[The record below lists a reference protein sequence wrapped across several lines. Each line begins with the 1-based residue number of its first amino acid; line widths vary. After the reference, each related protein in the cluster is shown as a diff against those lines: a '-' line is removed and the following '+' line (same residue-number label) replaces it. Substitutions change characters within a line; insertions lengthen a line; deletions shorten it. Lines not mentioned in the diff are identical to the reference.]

1 MPTGAATPV
10 LETIGI
16 ALDEGIL
23 SLGRGPQ
30 NPWRRP
36 AAPDERAERPKGS
49 IIEAL
54 VRGSHG
60 RCALVEAQLQPAS
73 RTFTVS
79 AGRDR
84 VRRADGG
91 RRRPPIATGDGYSPR
106 RRFAAVA
113 DGKQRLVALREES
126 MAADR
131 A

>member
-1 MPTGAATPV
+1 MDSVG
-10 LETIGI
+10 
-16 ALDEGIL
+16 
-23 SLGRGPQ
+23 GRNTLPEREPP

-91 RRRPPIATGDGYSPR
+91 RRRAPIATGDGYSPR

-126 MAADR
+126 MAATR